1 MKVEKIDHVSIQ
13 VRDLE
18 KAMKWFSDVLGME
31 FVEPFTEAEEIR
43 EEMDIIESMSSV
55 GISLVAPLT
64 PNGTTAKLIERRGET
79 VSMISFKV
87 PNLEEAIAHMQSK
100 GIRMIMR
107 GKIFNAKWAE
117 FHPKD
122 CYGIMMELIEYE
134 PKHPLLSTAPE
145 P

>member
-1 MKVEKIDHVSIQ
+1 MKVERIDHISFQ
-13 VRDLE
+13 VKDLG
-18 KAMKWFSDVLGME
+18 KAMQWFSDVLGME
-31 FVEPFTEAEEIR
+31 FVEPFTEAEEVR
-43 EEMDIIESMSSV
+43 EEMDIIETMSSV
-55 GISLVAPLT
+55 GLSLVAPLT
-64 PNGTTAKLIERRGET
+64 PNGTTARLIERRGEG

-87 PNLEEAIAHMQSK
+87 PDLEEAIAHVQSK

-107 GKIFNAKWAE
+107 GRIFNAKWAE

>member
-1 MKVEKIDHVSIQ
+1 MKVEKIDHVAFQ
-13 VRDLE
+13 VRDLQ

-31 FVEPFTEAEEIR
+31 FVEPFTEAEEVR
-43 EEMDIIESMSSV
+43 EEMDIIETMSAV

-64 PNGTTAKLIERRGET
+64 PNGTTARLIERRGEAA
-79 VSMISFKV
+79 SMISFKV

-107 GKIFNAKWAE
+107 GNIFNAKWAE

-122 CYGIMMELIEYE
+122 CHGIMMELIEYE
-134 PKHPLLSTAPE
+134 PKHPLLSTASVP
-145 P
+145 

>member
-1 MKVEKIDHVSIQ
+1 MKVERIDHISFQ
-13 VRDLE
+13 VKDLG
-18 KAMKWFSDVLGME
+18 KAMRWFSDVLGME
-31 FVEPFTEAEEIR
+31 FVEPFTEAEEVR
-43 EEMDIIESMSSV
+43 EEMDIIETMSSV
-55 GISLVAPLT
+55 GLSLVAPLT
-64 PNGTTAKLIERRGET
+64 PNGTTARLIERRGEG

-87 PNLEEAIAHMQSK
+87 PDLEEAIAHVQSK

-107 GKIFNAKWAE
+107 GRIFNAKWAE